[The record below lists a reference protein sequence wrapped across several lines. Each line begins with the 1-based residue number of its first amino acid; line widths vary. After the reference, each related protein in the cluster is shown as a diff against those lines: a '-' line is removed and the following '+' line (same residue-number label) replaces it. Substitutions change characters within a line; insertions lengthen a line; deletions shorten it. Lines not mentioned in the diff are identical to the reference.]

1 MQPSDDFWGVTAVAK
16 RTAADLKSLDGL
28 LQLIRVLRLF
38 LEVAMD
44 LATFVVPV
52 PGEKVW

>member
-1 MQPSDDFWGVTAVAK
+1 MQPSDDFWVVTAVAE
-16 RTAADLKSLDGL
+16 RTAADFKSLDGL

-44 LATFVVPV
+44 RATFVVPV
-52 PGEKVW
+52 PGEKIW